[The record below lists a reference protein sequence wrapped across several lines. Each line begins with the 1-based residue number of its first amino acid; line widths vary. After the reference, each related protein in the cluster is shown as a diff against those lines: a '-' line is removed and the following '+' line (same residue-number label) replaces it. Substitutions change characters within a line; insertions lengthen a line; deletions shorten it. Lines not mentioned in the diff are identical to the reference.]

1 LNQTPHVADAFGAA
15 DVGLAMTEDLNRLL
29 GACCDGRAR
38 IAVANSVAVAD
49 VHGALQR
56 SLKEY

>member
-1 LNQTPHVADAFGAA
+1 
-15 DVGLAMTEDLNRLL
+15 MTEDLNRLL

-38 IAVANSVAVAD
+38 IAVADSIAVAD
-49 VHGALQR
+49 VHGALQG